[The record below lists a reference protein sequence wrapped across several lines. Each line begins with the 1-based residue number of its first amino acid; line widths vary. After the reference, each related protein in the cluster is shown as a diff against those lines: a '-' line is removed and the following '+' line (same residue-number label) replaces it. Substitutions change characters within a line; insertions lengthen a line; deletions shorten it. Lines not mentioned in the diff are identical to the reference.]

1 MKSDSEPGTSPAAS
15 APVRCHVYRS
25 SVRDGLYVYVAVP
38 DGTAADEASAPADG
52 GPGGSPADDPV
63 TGGPA
68 SGDPALESLPAPVR
82 RQLGRP
88 VLAMTLDLHEN
99 RRLGQEDVREV
110 LANLAGR
117 GFHVQMP
124 RDIEP
129 LVAAVADAAVSN
141 AAERRA
147 SAEAGKDRPG
157 KTEDSGRD

>member
-1 MKSDSEPGTSPAAS
+1 MKSESEPDMSPATNAS
-15 APVRCHVYRS
+15 VRCRVYRS

-38 DGTAADEASAPADG
+38 DEAA
-52 GPGGSPADDPV
+52 
-63 TGGPA
+63 TGNA
-68 SGDPALESLPAPVR
+68 AAGDPALEGLPVPVL

-88 VLAMTLDLHEN
+88 ELAMTPDLHEN

-110 LANLAGR
+110 LANLAAR

-129 LVAAVADAAVSN
+129 IVSAVADAAVSV

-147 SAEAGKDRPG
+147 SGEGRKGRPG
-157 KTEDSGRD
+157 KTEDSGAD